1 MSCGVDFS
9 LCLKP
14 LFYSA
19 YFARQFSD
27 LVLRSY
33 RSTRLVMISSQF
45 CNCIKP
51 DCPRPSHCR
60 DGNAA
65 PCKNGWSGEAALVR
79 DGKVWCR
86 PVAPSGQVVDPDFAN
101 GDFCA
106 YGSWWRSQHLP
117 PLMSA
122 FVKLRRRSRR
132 CSEWLLPALSTTMC
146 MLQHRS
152 IWAQA
157 LNRFAIGALVVG
169 VVLNRD
175 LFRVL

>member
-122 FVKLRRRSRR
+122 FVKLRWRSRR
-132 CSEWLLPALSTTMC
+132 CSEWLLPAQNDRPKTRPTVSEC
-146 MLQHRS
+146 IMLPVETSKR
-152 IWAQA
+152 A
-157 LNRFAIGALVVG
+157 LASKMQPTEI
-169 VVLNRD
+169 D
-175 LFRVL
+175 SLF